1 MKRIYFYILFVTAL
15 FLASVSGFSQTLKKQ
30 KDSIQKDSIPTLKY
44 KFKKNQ
50 KGSIFLNVPTSYS
63 VTFDKKLN
71 KYIVVEVLDTYK
83 VGNPIFMS
91 PEEYQ
96 KYRLKNDIKS
106 YFKEKNDALSNKKGS
121 EEAQRNLLP
130 KYYVNS
136 KFFETIFGGNTVEV
150 IPSGNLN
157 IRIGGIYQNVDNPQ
171 LSENNRS
178 SFTFDFDQQIGASIL
193 ANVGKRLKVT
203 ADYDTQ
209 ASFDFQ
215 NLIKLEYTPTE
226 DDIIRKID
234 AGNVAMPIKNSLING
249 SQSLF
254 GIKTEL
260 QFGKTSVTAVF
271 SQQNSES
278 KNIVAEAGATI
289 EEFELR
295 ATDYDDNRH
304 FFLAQYFRENY
315 KNSLQNYPL
324 ISSPINI
331 TRIEV
336 WITNRNATTENFR
349 SIVALADIGESN
361 PSEFPNVTL
370 DILLK
375 LPLLKFPVNPINEVL
390 FVPY

>member
-157 IRIGGIYQNVDNPQ
+157 IRIGVY
-171 LSENNRS
+171 S
-178 SFTFDFDQQIGASIL
+178 
-193 ANVGKRLKVT
+193 
-203 ADYDTQ
+203 
-209 ASFDFQ
+209 
-215 NLIKLEYTPTE
+215 NLIK
-226 DDIIRKID
+226 
-234 AGNVAMPIKNSLING
+234 
-249 SQSLF
+249 F
-254 GIKTEL
+254 
-260 QFGKTSVTAVF
+260 
-271 SQQNSES
+271 
-278 KNIVAEAGATI
+278 
-289 EEFELR
+289 
-295 ATDYDDNRH
+295 
-304 FFLAQYFRENY
+304 
-315 KNSLQNYPL
+315 
-324 ISSPINI
+324 
-331 TRIEV
+331 
-336 WITNRNATTENFR
+336 
-349 SIVALADIGESN
+349 
-361 PSEFPNVTL
+361 
-370 DILLK
+370 
-375 LPLLKFPVNPINEVL
+375 
-390 FVPY
+390 